1 MHVCRRWCS
10 LASVPNDSHSLR
22 KPLILGSASPR
33 RRELLHQLN
42 IEFEART
49 ADIDEQVFKAE
60 SPAEY
65 VIRLAIEKARALMS
79 KRDPADERPVLAAD
93 TAVVVGTRI
102 LGKPA
107 GKVDAISQLQ
117 LLSDREHKV
126 LTAVALATTAAV
138 ATRLSVSHVK
148 FRKLDRHSIETYWE
162 TGEPADKAGSY
173 GIQGLAAV
181 FISEI
186 RGSYTGIMGLPLF
199 ETAQLLESIGYEFP
213 AGQRTL

>member
-1 MHVCRRWCS
+1 M
-10 LASVPNDSHSLR
+10 PNDSHNPS

-42 IEFEART
+42 VEFEVRT
-49 ADIDEQVFKAE
+49 ADIDEQVLEAE
-60 SPAEY
+60 PPAEY
-65 VIRLAIEKARALMS
+65 VIRLAIEKARTLMS
-79 KRDPADERPVLAAD
+79 KSEPADERPVLAAD
-93 TAVVVGTRI
+93 TAVVVEHRI

-107 GKVDAISQLQ
+107 GRDDAIEQLR
-117 LLSDREHKV
+117 LLSGREHKV
-126 LTAVALATTAAV
+126 LTAVALATPTAID
-138 ATRLSVSHVK
+138 TRLSVSHVK
-148 FRKLDRHSIETYWE
+148 FRKLDQNSIETYWE

-199 ETAQLLESIGYEFP
+199 ETAQLLESVGYEFP
-213 AGQRTL
+213 AAPRKI